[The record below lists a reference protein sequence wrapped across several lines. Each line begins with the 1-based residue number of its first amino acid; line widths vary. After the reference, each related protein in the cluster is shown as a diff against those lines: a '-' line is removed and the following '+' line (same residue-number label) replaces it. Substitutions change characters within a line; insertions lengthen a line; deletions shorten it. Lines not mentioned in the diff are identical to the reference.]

1 MNSPARP
8 ALTCLPFAGVLRFA
22 LVAALTGLLDSSQAQ
37 VAKSKEFKLPFN
49 LRWSESAERIE
60 KALSA
65 AKARVVQRRAVRGG
79 KEAWDIEGIAADQMP
94 GLKKSVFSFKQ
105 GVLVGIELQY
115 SDDKWPEDQYGEM
128 MSEFRKRINERYGEG
143 QLLARKTEEL
153 GEIRQTIVGHKWQV
167 ANTSLKLV
175 YFSAVDKRYALRT
188 VSLHYASEGF

>member
-8 ALTCLPFAGVLRFA
+8 ALTCLPIAGVLFWGFA
-22 LVAALTGLLDSSQAQ
+22 AALLGLPRLAPAQ
-37 VAKSKEFKLPFN
+37 VAKSKELKLPFN
-49 LRWSESAERIE
+49 LRWGESAERIE
-60 KALSA
+60 KALTA

-105 GVLVGIELQY
+105 GLLVGIELQY
-115 SDDKWPEDQYGEM
+115 SDEKWPDDQYGEM
-128 MSEFRKRINERYGEG
+128 MSEFRKRINDRYGEG

-167 ANTSLKLV
+167 ANTALKLV
-175 YFSAVDKRYALRT
+175 YFAAVDKKHALRT

>member
-1 MNSPARP
+1 MISPARP
-8 ALTCLPFAGVLRFA
+8 AFRCLPIAGVLFWGFA
-22 LVAALTGLLDSSQAQ
+22 TALLGLPRLAPAQA
-37 VAKSKEFKLPFN
+37 AKSKELKLPFN
-49 LRWSESAERIE
+49 LRWGESAERIE
-60 KALSA
+60 KALSS

-105 GVLVGIELQY
+105 GLLVGIELQY
-115 SDDKWPEDQYGEM
+115 SDEKWPDDQYGEM
-128 MSEFRKRINERYGEG
+128 MSEFRKRINDRYGEG

-167 ANTSLKLV
+167 ANTALKLV
-175 YFSAVDKRYALRT
+175 YFAAVDKKHALRT

>member
-1 MNSPARP
+1 MKTPARL
-8 ALTCLPFAGVLRFA
+8 ALRGLPLAGFFLG
-22 LVAALTGLLDSSQAQ
+22 GLAIQVTFLSLPTDAQ
-37 VAKSKEFKLPFN
+37 VAKSKELKLPFN
-49 LRWSESAERIE
+49 LRWNESAERIE

-105 GVLVGIELQY
+105 GILVGIELQY
-115 SDDKWPEDQYGEM
+115 SDEKWPDDQYGEM

-175 YFSAVDKRYALRT
+175 YFSAVDKKHSLRT
-188 VSLHYASEGF
+188 VSLHYANEGF

>member
-1 MNSPARP
+1 
-8 ALTCLPFAGVLRFA
+8 LPRLAP
-22 LVAALTGLLDSSQAQ
+22 AQ
-37 VAKSKEFKLPFN
+37 VAKSKELKLPFN
-49 LRWSESAERIE
+49 LRWGESAERIE
-60 KALSA
+60 KALTA

-105 GVLVGIELQY
+105 GLLVGIELQY
-115 SDDKWPEDQYGEM
+115 SDEKWPDDQYGEM
-128 MSEFRKRINERYGEG
+128 MSEFRKRINDRYGEG

-167 ANTSLKLV
+167 ANTALKLV
-175 YFSAVDKRYALRT
+175 YFSAVDKKHALRT

>member
-8 ALTCLPFAGVLRFA
+8 ALTCLPIAGVLFWGFA
-22 LVAALTGLLDSSQAQ
+22 ATLLGLPRLAPAQ
-37 VAKSKEFKLPFN
+37 VAKSKELKLPFN
-49 LRWSESAERIE
+49 LRWGESAERIE
-60 KALSA
+60 KALTA

-105 GVLVGIELQY
+105 GLLVGIELQY
-115 SDDKWPEDQYGEM
+115 SDEKWPDDQYGEM
-128 MSEFRKRINERYGEG
+128 MSEFRKRINDRYGEG

-167 ANTSLKLV
+167 ANTALKLV
-175 YFSAVDKRYALRT
+175 YFSAVDKKHALRT

>member
-8 ALTCLPFAGVLRFA
+8 ALTCLPIAGVLFWGFA
-22 LVAALTGLLDSSQAQ
+22 ATLLGLPRLAPAQ
-37 VAKSKEFKLPFN
+37 VAKSKELKLPFN
-49 LRWSESAERIE
+49 LRWGESAERIE
-60 KALSA
+60 KALTA

-105 GVLVGIELQY
+105 GLLVGIELQY
-115 SDDKWPEDQYGEM
+115 SDEKWPDDQYGEM
-128 MSEFRKRINERYGEG
+128 MSEFRKRINDRYGEG

-153 GEIRQTIVGHKWQV
+153 GEIQQTIVGHKWQV
-167 ANTSLKLV
+167 ANTALKLV
-175 YFSAVDKRYALRT
+175 YFSAVDKKHALRT